1 MKTLK
6 NNLKTI
12 ANEQEVR
19 ARKEKLL
26 GRIAD
31 MLSAKNIDLDQIG
44 DIKQVSLYQ
53 TLTKDAEGEAE
64 IHDLAAIQFSPSWEQ
79 GPSWP
84 VITQGPAIKL
94 ALS

>member
-64 IHDLAAIQFSPSWEQ
+64 IHDLAAIQFSPS
-79 GPSWP
+79 
-84 VITQGPAIKL
+84 
-94 ALS
+94 